1 MADWSEP
8 APTAPEREHWL
19 HDQARLPAPP
29 NRGAGGKA
37 RMLLPFVLGLLF
49 TAGLVALGFE
59 VRASWESHR
68 DWVVPVT
75 VPLIVL
81 GGVSMAYLV
90 QRGAI
95 AALSPA
101 IVFLA
106 LTGLFVGFN
115 IARGAGTEGSDG
127 GRDALSILGGV
138 SLGLAIASLAGGMAF
153 VEATRPTRA
162 PAPTET

>member
-1 MADWSEP
+1 MADWSEL
-8 APTAPEREHWL
+8 APTNPEREHWL
-19 HDQARLPAPP
+19 HDQSKMPPAPKQ
-29 NRGAGGKA
+29 GAGDYV
-37 RMLLPFVLGLLF
+37 RMWLPLLLGLLF
-49 TAGLVALGFE
+49 TAGLVALAFE

-75 VPLIVL
+75 VPLIVF
-81 GGVSMAYLV
+81 GGVAAAYLV

-95 AALSPA
+95 TALAPA
-101 IVFLA
+101 ILFLA

-115 IARGAGTEGSDG
+115 IARGAETEGSDA

-138 SLGLAIASLAGGMAF
+138 SLGLSIACLAGGMVW

-162 PAPTET
+162 QAPEM